1 MFSLIFYRQIKN
13 VEKEFFMKFLEKLQ
27 KDAFFTRD
35 NFMCIGEWEISF
47 VKKQQIELDNFEQFV
62 LFKIGVIENLDYT
75 KSHNRGFVYYLM
87 DYCERFCSESA
98 IVHLYRIIQNNKL
111 NIGSRLDAAMLYLYN
126 VPSNQTFV
134 DRFNDICSKFQ
145 TAINEEDDSDIKAI
159 ASFLNYYSYVVN
171 NTSEQFSRGI
181 FLKYTNAIEN
191 DSFPFLKNDVIQECL
206 ALDYY
211 KPEILYDIVQKK
223 IDELLGRNEEFIIQP
238 NRENDYLIE
247 SDTDYARILNNTP
260 RTFQAIRNIS
270 VQQINQFDNKDDVYH
285 SLGRG
290 VKILKEEEQL
300 YSYISSYGNMHE
312 AKMLSALHKLPLAE
326 LEGKNIEIFDW
337 ACGQGLASII
347 MHEYVSN
354 QDVDIN
360 IKNVILIEPSEIAL
374 NRAALHVRHFN
385 SKCQIRTHLKDI
397 NSVTQNDLNCDK
409 SVIKIHLFSNIL
421 DVDGFSIEHLISI
434 IEQTQKGE
442 NYFVCVSPY
451 ITDAKT
457 ARIDKFVQHFS
468 NKHDS
473 YHSYFEIENQKGEW
487 KNNWTRVIR
496 VFRVCF

>member
-1 MFSLIFYRQIKN
+1 MGIFESLFSAANDSVSLDSYIQKNYAQI
-13 VEKEFFMKFLEKLQ
+13 E
-27 KDAFFTRD
+27 AFCSTRVD
-35 NFMCIGEWEISF
+35 S
-47 VKKQQIELDNFEQFV
+47 QQIELDNFEQFV

-87 DYCERFCSESA
+87 DYCERFCSTSA
-98 IVHLYRIIQNNKL
+98 IVQLYRIIQDNKL
-111 NIGSRLDAAMLYLYN
+111 NIGSRLEAAMLYLYN
-126 VPSNQTFV
+126 VPSTDTYV
-134 DRFNDICSKFQ
+134 DRFWDICGKLQ
-145 TAINEEDDSDIKAI
+145 TAINDEDDDDKKAI
-159 ASFLNYYSYVVN
+159 ASFLNYYSYVVY
-171 NTSEQFSRGI
+171 NTSEQISSGL
-181 FLKYTNAIEN
+181 FLKFTNATKD
-191 DSFPFLKNDVIQECL
+191 DSFPFLKSDIVQECL
-206 ALDYY
+206 ALDIH
-211 KPEILYDIVQKK
+211 KPEELYHIVQKK
-223 IDELLGRNEEFIIQP
+223 IDEILGRNEEYILQP

-247 SDTDYARILNNTP
+247 SDTDYARILKNTP
-260 RTFQAIRNIS
+260 RSFQAIRNIS

-290 VKILKEEEQL
+290 VKILKEEAQL
-300 YSYISSYGNMHE
+300 YSYLNSYGNMHE

-337 ACGQGLASII
+337 ACGQGLASFV

-360 IKNVILIEPSEIAL
+360 IKNVVLIEPSEIAL

-397 NSVTQNDLNCDK
+397 DSVTQNDLNCDK

-421 DVDGFSIEHLISI
+421 DVDGFSIEHLILI

-457 ARIDKFVQHFS
+457 ARIDKFVQHFANHYYS
-468 NKHDS
+468 FHT
-473 YHSYFEIENQKGEW
+473 YLEIKNQRGEW
-487 KNNWTRVIR
+487 INGWTRVVK
-496 VFRVCF
+496 VFKVEL